1 MQALPL
7 RLRNSIK
14 RLLFRHV
21 WTFSQAGQ
29 DLWVFGEAF
38 NERER
43 GFFLD
48 IGAHDGI
55 TFSNTYVLERR
66 YNWTGLC
73 IEANPLTFGKLSQNR
88 RATCINACLDNRV
101 GEVDFALRGMNGG
114 ILGADLD
121 NREYAKASHVQRVKT
136 VPLMNIL
143 MERSAPSIIDYMSID
158 VEGAEDRV
166 LESFDFSRYQFNCLT
181 IERPSERL
189 RTTFAEHGY
198 LLIKEIYGLDC
209 FYVHRNYLNEYNKNL
224 FNFYKKKQLLFRWS

>member
-1 MQALPL
+1 MQSLRS

-43 GFFLD
+43 GFFID

-55 TFSNTYVLERR
+55 TFSNTYLLERR
-66 YNWTGLC
+66 YKWTGLC
-73 IEANPLTFGKLSQNR
+73 IEANPLTFDKLTQNR
-88 RATCINACLDNRV
+88 RATCMNVCLDNSV
-101 GEVDFALRGMNGG
+101 GEVDFVLRGMNGG
-114 ILGADLD
+114 ILGDNLD
-121 NREYAKASHVQRVKT
+121 NRVHPSASRVQRIKT
-136 VPLMNIL
+136 VPLMNVL
-143 MERSAPSIIDYMSID
+143 LERAVPRIIDYMSID

-166 LESFDFSRYQFNCLT
+166 LESFDFDQYQFNCLT

-189 RTTFAEHGY
+189 RKTFGDHGY

-209 FYVHRNYLNEYNKNL
+209 FYVHRDYLKQYNTNL
-224 FNFYKKKQLLFRWS
+224 FDFYKKKQISLRWS